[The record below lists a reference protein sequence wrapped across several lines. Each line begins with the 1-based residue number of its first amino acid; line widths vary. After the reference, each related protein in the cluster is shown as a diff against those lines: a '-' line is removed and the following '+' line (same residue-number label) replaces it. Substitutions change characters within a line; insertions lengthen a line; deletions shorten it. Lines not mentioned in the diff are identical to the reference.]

1 MGKKEAVQLTIEKV
15 LEPSCLNSAQ
25 IKKLVTYQT
34 DAHDQI
40 SLKADLHGLTLEEV
54 KTIIQLLFDSKKLK
68 VRALELVHGYNRGS
82 VLKDYIEKD
91 FSHIR
96 LENKI
101 KGLSNE
107 GITKLYL
114 KSWHDVANLETKH
127 KTKAKKPILD
137 TNRIQEQTEDD
148 IRNLRLFELTM
159 IKETIKRAKVNHS
172 MTVEAL
178 EPFLNQEHL
187 DILMPLLSI
196 GLNKE
201 ELLFRIQNIYTYE
214 GALIVMIKTKKMQLN
229 DTKDLVTK
237 LLKMQ
242 MEQLIVL
249 KLEHQSKWQVMI
261 RDFIANNLEDE
272 DEMLA
277 KIGDC
282 QTIIKLHPPMWN
294 RF

>member
-1 MGKKEAVQLTIEKV
+1 MGKKEAVQLTIKKV
-15 LEPSCLNSAQ
+15 LEPSCLNSTQ
-25 IKKLVTYQT
+25 IKKLVTYQI

-40 SLKADLHGLTLEEV
+40 NLKADLHGLTLEEV
-54 KTIIQLLFDSKKLK
+54 KTIIQLLVDSKKLK
-68 VRALELVHGYNRGS
+68 VRVLELVHGYNRGS

-114 KSWHDVANLETKH
+114 KPWHDVANLETKH
-127 KTKAKKPILD
+127 KTKAKKSILD
-137 TNRIQEQTEDD
+137 SNQIQEQTEDD
-148 IRNLRLFELTM
+148 ISNLRLFELTM
-159 IKETIKRAKVNHS
+159 IKETIKRAKVHRS

-178 EPFLNQEHL
+178 EPFLYHENL
-187 DILMPLLSI
+187 DILMPLLGI
-196 GLNKE
+196 DLNKE

-229 DTKDLVTK
+229 DVKDLVTK
-237 LLKMQ
+237 LLKMKR
-242 MEQLIVL
+242 EQPIVL

-261 RDFIANNLEDE
+261 RDFIANNLKDD

-282 QTIIKLHPPMWN
+282 QTVIKLHPPMS
-294 RF
+294 RQ